1 MKSKSVLIIIILIGF
16 QLTTFSQNWNRVL
29 NGENL
34 FCIKWLNQNVGF
46 VGGSNG
52 LILKTTNGGT
62 DWEAQNTG
70 FLSSAVNCDII
81 SISIVNENI
90 IYASTDG
97 MNGTGYQLYKSN
109 DGGATWNRVVNPVYY
124 GAFRSIHFFDEN
136 NGIAVG
142 SANGPSA
149 TIFKTTDGGVTWSTK
164 LTDSGH
170 LMFTSVCFPTA
181 SVGYAVGDRVE
192 TSTNPGMIYKTTDGG
207 NTWTKN
213 YSPVVENYSQVMF
226 LNENTGF
233 VVGGKNALKTGEYIK
248 VSIKKTTNG
257 GQSWTDV
264 VSGNGYIL
272 KSIDFVDANN
282 GFAVGHGDSNNGEI
296 YKSTNG
302 GSNWT
307 KVVWNYPEY
316 GISVYKP
323 NLISHQNNKCWIVG
337 NNGLIMNADVTG
349 VTWNTIANGSVDN
362 INSICFPSNDIG
374 YISTTRHLLKSTNGG
389 KNWVQTKQIAIN
401 NVFFMNST
409 TGFGATNTGIFKTTD
424 GGKTWTSKSSD
435 SFIYSVYFP
444 NETTGYA
451 GASQGSIY
459 KTNNGGES
467 WTKLASNYLI
477 NQDVRAIW
485 FSNATVGYILQK
497 NSTSSS
503 GKVMKTTDGGTTW
516 TQQTV
521 GGAGFY
527 FFDADNGIIAGT
539 SGALNTTVNGGQ
551 NWTAKYTGVGSSI
564 DLYSLAFID
573 RNNGFAVGESGTIIK
588 TTDACETWKK
598 ETAVTANNL
607 TTSALTPAKTIL
619 AGGLNGNLVINK
631 NESSTSCPSIYQLN
645 QHFSVTP
652 TIAHA
657 EICVRNIGNPLTTT
671 LQFVNANGQVV
682 KRINTD
688 GFNTIISVSDLPN
701 GIYMIQNIETKE
713 YIKFLKN

>member
-1 MKSKSVLIIIILIGF
+1 MKLKNIFICIFLLGSQLITLG
-16 QLTTFSQNWNRVL
+16 QSWNRVL

-34 FCIKWLNQNVGF
+34 FCIKWLNTNVGF
-46 VGGSNG
+46 AGGSNG

-70 FLSSAVNCDII
+70 FLSSAVNCDFI
-81 SISIVNENI
+81 SISIVNDNI

-97 MNGTGYQLYKSN
+97 MSTTGYQLYKST
-109 DGGATWNRVVNPVYY
+109 DGGASWSRVVNPVYY
-124 GAFRSIHFFDEN
+124 GAFRAIHFFDVN

-142 SANGPSA
+142 SSGSSA
-149 TIFKTTDGGVTWSTK
+149 AIFKTTDGGVTWSTK

-170 LMFTSVCFPTA
+170 LMFTSVCFPSA
-181 SVGYAVGDRVE
+181 SVGFAVGDRVE

-207 NTWTKN
+207 NTWIKN
-213 YSPVVENYSQVMF
+213 YTPAIENYSQVMF

-233 VVGGKNALKTGEYIK
+233 VVGGKNALQAGQYIK

-272 KSIDFVDANN
+272 KSIDFMDANN
-282 GFAVGHGDSNNGEI
+282 GLAVGHGDANNGEI
-296 YKSTNG
+296 YKSSDG
-302 GSNWT
+302 GNSWT
-307 KVVWNYPEY
+307 KVVWNYPES
-316 GISVYKP
+316 GISYYKP
-323 NLISHQNNKCWIVG
+323 SVISHQNNKFWTVG
-337 NNGLIMNADVTG
+337 NNGLIMNADVSG
-349 VTWNTIANGSVDN
+349 LSWNTVANGSVDD
-362 INSICFPSNDIG
+362 ITSICFPSNDIG
-374 YISTTRHLLKSTNGG
+374 YVTTTRHIMKSTNGG
-389 KNWVQTKQIAIN
+389 KNWVQTKQLAIN
-401 NVFFMNST
+401 NVFFMNTT

-424 GGKTWTSKSSD
+424 SGKTWTSKSSD

-451 GASQGSIY
+451 GASQGAIY
-459 KTNNGGES
+459 KTTNGGDT
-467 WTKLASNYLI
+467 WTKLANNYLI

-485 FSNATVGYILQK
+485 FYNASVGYILQK
-497 NSTSSS
+497 NTSSSS

-521 GGAGFY
+521 GGLGFW

-539 SGALNTTVNGGQ
+539 SGGLNTTANGGQ
-551 NWTAKYTGVGSSI
+551 NWTSKYTGVGASI
-564 DLYSLAFID
+564 DLYNLAFID
-573 RNNGFAVGESGTIIK
+573 KNIGFAVGESGTIIK

-607 TTSALTPAKTIL
+607 TTAAIQPSKSIL
-619 AGGLNGNLVINK
+619 AGGLKGNLAIYIY
-631 NESSTSCPSIYQLN
+631 ESSTAIPSISQLK
-645 QHFSVTP
+645 QQLSVTP
-652 TIAHA
+652 TVAQT
-657 EICVRNIGNPLTTT
+657 EINVRNSGNSLTAV
-671 LQFVNANGQVV
+671 LQFINANGQIV
-682 KRINTD
+682 KKVNTV
-688 GFNTIISVSDLPN
+688 GFNTKIPVSDLPC